1 LGGSLQN
8 EAVMAQSNT
17 KRGIPGT
24 DRFTSASN
32 SPDKA
37 PFLGGLAVGFVG
49 SLCCGGGLI
58 FGAIGL
64 GAAYSA
70 LGVARYIPEA
80 LAAAT
85 ILIALLNWLYY
96 RRKAQRM
103 RAGDPGCNCSRV
115 RQTMLWSAFA
125 GLAMM
130 AGSFVLLEWLN
141 HGVVHAAHF
150 MHSPEFATALI
161 PGVPNSH
168 LGYIAATFLVLPLL
182 AMLPLADERRAA
194 TTMGQ
199 TPTTPSRS

>member
-1 LGGSLQN
+1 
-8 EAVMAQSNT
+8 MQSNT
-17 KRGIPGT
+17 GKGIPWF
-24 DRFTSASN
+24 DRFTHAPG
-32 SPDKA
+32 SPDRT
-37 PFLGGLAVGFVG
+37 PILGGLTVGFVG

-58 FGAIGL
+58 FGTIGL

-96 RRKAQRM
+96 RRKAQRL
-103 RAGDPGCNCSRV
+103 RADDPGCDCSLM

-125 GLAMM
+125 GLVMM
-130 AGSFVLLEWLN
+130 AGSFLLLEWLN

-150 MHSPEFATALI
+150 MHNPEFAAALI

-168 LGYIAATFLVLPLL
+168 LGYLAATFLALPLL
-182 AMLPLADERRAA
+182 AILPLGDERRA
-194 TTMGQ
+194 TSMRQ
-199 TPTTPSRS
+199 TPTTPTRL